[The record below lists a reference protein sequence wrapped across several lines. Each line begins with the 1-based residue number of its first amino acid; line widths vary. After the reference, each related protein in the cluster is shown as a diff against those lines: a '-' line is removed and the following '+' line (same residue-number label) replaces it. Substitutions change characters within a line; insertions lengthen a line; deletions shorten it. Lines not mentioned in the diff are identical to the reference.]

1 MTLKEFKEKYPM
13 VQESDLFSVALCI
26 TDMIQEANEEMHY
39 SEEDPEEE
47 ESWRELYES
56 EIMEEDY
63 DDDTNYININ
73 DSIISESRFYIIAS
87 TSFFMSE
94 TFFFPSTDGIGHT
107 YSELGCS
114 MALRWGDYEFD
125 NEDEIFNR
133 LIEHFADYLIEKT
146 DTINI
151 DSDLGHIVKRVYK
164 LSKK

>member
-1 MTLKEFKEKYPM
+1 
-13 VQESDLFSVALCI
+13 
-26 TDMIQEANEEMHY
+26 
-39 SEEDPEEE
+39 
-47 ESWRELYES
+47 
-56 EIMEEDY
+56 
-63 DDDTNYININ
+63 
-73 DSIISESRFYIIAS
+73 
-87 TSFFMSE
+87 
-94 TFFFPSTDGIGHT
+94 
-107 YSELGCS
+107 